1 MGASDDAWRVL
12 LDDVVKMRRVSSCG
26 RRSLSCEVR
35 SDIGADAG
43 MGMERVGGR
52 LSPGKDV
59 RSTLIVRGA
68 MVGRKWIL

>member
-1 MGASDDAWRVL
+1 MGAEA
-12 LDDVVKMRRVSSCG
+12 
-26 RRSLSCEVR
+26 E
-35 SDIGADAG
+35 

-68 MVGRKWIL
+68 MARSWMMRNWESGSTLQLRSSKAKERVRLIKGR